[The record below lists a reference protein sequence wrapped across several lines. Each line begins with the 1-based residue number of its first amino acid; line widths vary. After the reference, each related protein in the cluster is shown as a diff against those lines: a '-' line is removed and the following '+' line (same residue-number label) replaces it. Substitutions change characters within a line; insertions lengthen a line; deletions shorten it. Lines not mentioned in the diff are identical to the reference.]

1 MGNDLK
7 EKFDEILETLEE
19 LDWDEIFDFYQNIDE
34 VYWKDN
40 YCSLTLIKKYLDDCW
55 YDIDDY
61 GLDFIPEYFW
71 LDRRNALDA
80 IEYISSFNNFNIG
93 AYVPNYLWEDEHAA
107 LYIITLDYTGLR
119 YVPDTLSNYQEIVHH
134 ALYGL
139 EEKIEESYH
148 NGPAYP
154 WENREHFEW
163 FMDDVS
169 KSLNKDKDFIL
180 ELLGHYYFSD
190 EYDVIFRWI
199 DKELWN
205 DKDFVLDVIEICGA
219 SYIYLKKFIS
229 EHLLNDQDIKIM
241 IE

>member
-1 MGNDLK
+1 
-7 EKFDEILETLEE
+7 
-19 LDWDEIFDFYQNIDE
+19 
-34 VYWKDN
+34 
-40 YCSLTLIKKYLDDCW
+40 
-55 YDIDDY
+55 
-61 GLDFIPEYFW
+61 
-71 LDRRNALDA
+71 
-80 IEYISSFNNFNIG
+80 
-93 AYVPNYLWEDEHAA
+93 
-107 LYIITLDYTGLR
+107 
-119 YVPDTLSNYQEIVHH
+119 
-134 ALYGL
+134 
-139 EEKIEESYH
+139 
-148 NGPAYP
+148 
-154 WENREHFEW
+154 
-163 FMDDVS
+163 MDDVS